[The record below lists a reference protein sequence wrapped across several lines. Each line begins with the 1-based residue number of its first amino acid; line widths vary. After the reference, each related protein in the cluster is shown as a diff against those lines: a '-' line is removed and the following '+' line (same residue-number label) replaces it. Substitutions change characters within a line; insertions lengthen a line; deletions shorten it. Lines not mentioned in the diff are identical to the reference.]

1 MRDNEERF
9 SALAGLESPAATHT
23 AQTSMTDGGMLNFA
37 SPTEFVELPSKGK
50 FYPVG
55 HPLHGKETVEMK
67 FMTAKEED
75 ILTSKALIKK
85 GIAIDRMLQSLIV
98 DKSIKVEDLLVGDKS
113 ALIIAARI
121 SGYGPEYSVAVTCP
135 SCDTKS
141 KHEFDL
147 SAFSVKEAEDLSNIG
162 VAQTENGTFTFKL
175 SKSNVQVEVRLLT
188 GRDEAS
194 MVNEMA
200 MKKGKETLQVEKNS
214 TSQLKRV
221 IVSVNGVQDRNQISA
236 FIDNMPAIDSRFLRA
251 VLRQINPEVD
261 TNQTFVCASCGHEEE
276 MEVPFTVEFFWPK

>member
-9 SALAGLESPAATHT
+9 SALAGIDSPAAP
-23 AQTSMTDGGMLNFA
+23 QTSTSDGGLLNFT
-37 SPTEFVELPSKGK
+37 SPTEFVELPSRGK
-50 FYPVG
+50 YYPAG
-55 HPLHGKETVEMK
+55 HPLHGKDTIEIK

-85 GIAIDRMLQSLIV
+85 GIAIDRMLQSLII
-98 DKSIKVEDLLVGDKS
+98 DKNIKVEDLLVGDKS

-121 SGYGPEYSVAVTCP
+121 SGYGSEYSVSVTCP
-135 SCDTKS
+135 SCETKS

-147 SAFSVKEAEDLSNIG
+147 SAFSVKETEDLSSIG
-162 VAQTENGTFTFKL
+162 VSQTENGTFTFKL
-175 SKSNVQVEVRLLT
+175 SKTNVQVEVKLLT

-194 MVNEMA
+194 IVNEMA
-200 MKKGKETLQVEKNS
+200 MKKGKKTLQVEKNS

-221 IVSVNGVQDRNQISA
+221 IVSVNGIQDRNQISS
-236 FIDNMPAIDSRFLRA
+236 FVDNMPAIDSRFLRA
-251 VLRQINPEVD
+251 VLRQLNPEVD
-261 TNQTFVCASCGHEEE
+261 TTQTFVCASCGHEEE